1 MKICP
6 NCNAQLEDD
15 AVFCTEC
22 GQSLSTDMPAIQ
34 PSFPASSPNGA
45 EPNAENQMA
54 GIADVMQKLKKKPA
68 VIAVIVVIV
77 LVTAFFTFREGGI
90 GGPSVSVKSETMIDD
105 YIRDQATAGQKY
117 HNKTIHVTGNLLRK
131 TQFSDSMDY
140 GMWIAY
146 RQSGGKTYQIVIN
159 VPNDKV
165 KELNNIKQGDI
176 VSVVGKCKGI
186 VPQNDP
192 TIVSV
197 HIQADKINE

>member
-15 AVFCTEC
+15 AVFCTGC
-22 GQSLSTDMPAIQ
+22 GCNLSGSAPVTP
-34 PSFPASSPNGA
+34 PGFPAGA
-45 EPNAENQMA
+45 ANPANTGAGNQLV
-54 GIADVMQKLKKKPA
+54 GVIQQLKRNPA
-68 VIAVIVVIV
+68 VLAAVVVVV
-77 LVTAFFTFREGGI
+77 LAAAFFAFREGGLSI
-90 GGPSVSVKSETMIDD
+90 GKPDVSVKSETMIDD
-105 YIRDQATAGQKY
+105 YIRDQASAGQKY

-131 TQFSDSMDY
+131 DQFGDSMDY

-146 RQSGGKTYQIVIN
+146 RQAGGKTYQIVVN

-165 KELNNIKQGDI
+165 KELNSIKQGDI

-186 VPQNDP
+186 VPQKEP

-197 HIQADKINE
+197 HIEAEKINE